1 MNISKTGD
9 LIRKLRVEK
18 GLTQRELADLICVS
32 YKAVSK
38 WECGNGMPDLSI
50 LPNLSKVFET
60 DILALLNGEME
71 ERDMN
76 NGNMKNICFYVCP
89 ECGNIITSLEAGDF
103 SCCSRKLE
111 ALKAIKALDEEKLT
125 VETNDGELLVTAE
138 HSMEKDGYIS
148 FISYVSSDTLIIKKL
163 YPQWGVNV
171 RFPFARHG
179 VFYFYDT
186 KKGLLVQRF

>member
-1 MNISKTGD
+1 MDVSKTGE
-9 LIRKLRVEK
+9 LIRRLRIEK
-18 GLTQRELADLICVS
+18 GLTQRELADLIYVS
-32 YKAVSK
+32 DKAVSK

-89 ECGNIITSLEAGDF
+89 ECGNIVTSLSEGEF

-111 ALKAIKALDEEKLT
+111 TLKPIKALDDEKLII
-125 VETNDGELLVTAE
+125 ETNDGELLVQSNHE
-138 HSMEKDGYIS
+138 MQKEDYIS
-148 FISYVSSDTLIIKKL
+148 FIAYVSSDTLIIKKL